1 LPATVDDA
9 LPTGVGEVRYFAQFS
24 LALGIR
30 YFYSDESN
38 ELSRVRVT
46 NLKNSKIMLTVFD
59 HVIRM
64 HRSDAV
70 VIVVLFDNV
79 VTVVRLQYHYIL
91 GRYTIQQVEITIFI
105 VRII

>member
-24 LALGIR
+24 LALG
-30 YFYSDESN
+30 
-38 ELSRVRVT
+38 
-46 NLKNSKIMLTVFD
+46 MLTVFD